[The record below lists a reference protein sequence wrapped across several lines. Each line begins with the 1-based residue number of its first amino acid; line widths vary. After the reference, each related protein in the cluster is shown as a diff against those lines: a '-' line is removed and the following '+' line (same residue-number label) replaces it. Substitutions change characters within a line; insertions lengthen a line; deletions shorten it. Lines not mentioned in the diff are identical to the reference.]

1 MFCPVQAYLLQQDAN
16 ARDTI
21 LHTTC
26 FLWVLPFFFF
36 FLKAFYLL
44 HSQQL
49 LYIMLN
55 PAKLLTSTVAKK
67 TLAGASREILESIK

>member
-1 MFCPVQAYLLQQDAN
+1 MLGTQSFTLPVFSGFY
-16 ARDTI
+16 
-21 LHTTC
+21 
-26 FLWVLPFFFF
+26 PFFFLF
-36 FLKAFYLL
+36 FFKAFYLL